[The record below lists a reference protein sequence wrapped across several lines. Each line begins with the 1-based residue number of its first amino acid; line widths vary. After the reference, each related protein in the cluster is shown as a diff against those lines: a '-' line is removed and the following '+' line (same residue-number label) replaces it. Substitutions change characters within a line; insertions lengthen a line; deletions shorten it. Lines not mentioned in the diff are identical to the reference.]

1 MPITQKKSKFIVKE
15 SDGLVQV
22 LPETSIEAVSGLS
35 SELNGAV
42 HKTGNETIDGV
53 KTFGKNS
60 MTSAVAVSGTAVDVS
75 LGSFFTKTIA
85 ADTAF
90 TFTGVPE
97 GKSCVFT
104 LVLTNGGSYNVTF
117 PNNVV
122 WLGGNAPELSA
133 FGVDC
138 LTFFTVD
145 GGLSWMEVSGTGASA
160 QDEGISDSGVVA
172 GSYGPSSNEAP
183 AYGGTF
189 TVPQFTVNSKGQVTS
204 AVNKT
209 ISIPA
214 SDNTDV
220 KVAVV
225 ENGWT
230 KSYLLGVDAVNQL
243 SGAPLSVTATS
254 DSLVYLGT
262 SPGSLYATTFNGS
275 LSGNATSATNATND
289 SDGNS
294 IKNTYAKLASPALTG
309 TPTAPTAAAG
319 TNSTQIATTAFV
331 SSAIAS
337 AQPYYLTENDPETDQ
352 SGEFDNVHGIIVYIE
367 DSQQEDA

>member
-1 MPITQKKSKFIVKE
+1 MPIVQKKSKFIIKGSE
-15 SDGLVQV
+15 GLVHV
-22 LPETSIEAVSGLS
+22 LPETAIEAVSGLPAELS
-35 SELNGAV
+35 SAV
-42 HKTGNETIDGV
+42 HKTGAESIDGV
-53 KTFGKNS
+53 KTFDRNT
-60 MTSAVAVSGTAVDVS
+60 MATAIALSGSSIDAS
-75 LGSFFTKTIA
+75 LGCFFTKTIT
-85 ADTAF
+85 ADTTF
-90 TFTGVPE
+90 TFTGVPS
-97 GKSCVFT
+97 GKACAFT
-104 LVLTNGGSYNVTF
+104 LVLTNGGSHEVAF
-117 PNNVV
+117 PNNVA
-122 WLGGNAPELSA
+122 WLGGAAPELSA
-133 FGVDC
+133 VGVDC

-145 GGLSWMEVSGTGASA
+145 GGVSWMEVSGTGASA

-183 AYGGTF
+183 AYGSTF

-209 ISIPA
+209 VTIPA

-220 KVAVV
+220 KVSVV

-230 KSYLLGVDAVNQL
+230 KSYLLGVDAVHQL